1 MTWSSESATESI
13 FDIDAIDLDIGQYEL
28 ILQSYDVNYDEKLA
42 LKTDTVSISVIKAQ
56 SVEVKQYPQSVE
68 VKQCP
73 QPAPRFEKVLS
84 MKRLTTGKKSK
95 FVLPSIDES
104 FFLVENILVRIPP

>member
-42 LKTDTVSISVIKAQ
+42 LKTDTVSISVIK
-56 SVEVKQYPQSVE
+56 VE

-73 QPAPRFEKVLS
+73 KPAPRFEKVLS
-84 MKRLTTGKKSK
+84 MKHLTTGKKSK

-104 FFLVENILVRIPP
+104 SFLVENILVRIPPL